1 MGYDVGSNGADG
13 DFGVDTQK
21 AVIKFQQDKGLEKVD
36 GEVGPETWEALC
48 AAVSPASPTTP
59 AASPTTP
66 AASEVDCD
74 PSNAEIVH
82 PSKVYENGMWSFTYG
97 VFKGQG
103 LTIKPLFAN
112 SNPLLDSL
120 SVPHFKIDYG
130 GGKSK
135 IVRFCN
141 DENTPP
147 EIFSE
152 VNQAKKKFD
161 RLEWGF
167 KKVIN
172 EPDLKGVLHILY
184 NIIIRTDPV
193 TNCEFSTAECYRFI
207 PMTTFS
213 WSGWAGVGQD
223 PIGPIPEKFEKFTV
237 FYKLDYGENS
247 GLVEFRDYNFNIP
260 NFLASGLRDFV
271 PNEIILRAVTNGL
284 EGKTDNFHNAHLGQE
299 VMLPGCRLTAG
310 DCLHI
315 HWRWGDMTPTIDP
328 LVDTVTDMPVD
339 DSKEGEPYLVP
350 GQTIDVTIARYHPQ
364 EAFSTDPTTLVNG
377 EIVGSTKISEFNPN
391 AGKPGATPIVIR
403 TLGSSQHPVVW
414 YMASVSDSNENEF
427 FRHGMFVLDRTK

>member
-1 MGYDVGSNGADG
+1 MQLYL
-13 DFGVDTQK
+13 QH
-21 AVIKFQQDKGLEKVD
+21 L
-36 GEVGPETWEALC
+36 LL
-48 AAVSPASPTTP
+48 TP
-59 AASPTTP
+59 AVSPTTP

-82 PSKVYENGMWSFTYG
+82 PSKVYQNGMWSFTYG

-112 SNPLLDSL
+112 SNLLLDSL

-141 DENTPP
+141 DENTFPP

-184 NIIIRTDPV
+184 TIIIRTDPV
-193 TNCEFSTAECYRFI
+193 TNCEFSTVECYRFI
-207 PMTTFS
+207 PMITFS
-213 WSGWAGVGQD
+213 WSSGWAGVGQD
-223 PIGPIPEKFEKFTV
+223 PIGPIPEKFDKFTV

-247 GLVEFRDYNFNIP
+247 GLVNYRDYNFNVA
-260 NFLASGLRDFV
+260 NLFASGPRNFV
-271 PNEIILRAVTNGL
+271 PNEINLRAVTNGQ
-284 EGKTDNFHNAHLGQE
+284 EGETDNFHNAHLGQQ
-299 VMLPGCRLTAG
+299 VMLPGCRSTAG

-315 HWRWGDMTPTIDP
+315 HLRWGDMTPTIDP

-377 EIVGSTKISEFNPN
+377 EIVGSTKREDIPD
-391 AGKPGATPIVIR
+391 PATGLPAMGESR
-403 TLGSSQHPVVW
+403 TLASSQHPVVW
-414 YMASVSDSNENEF
+414 YMASVSDSNKNEF

>member
-1 MGYDVGSNGADG
+1 MTYQK
-13 DFGVDTQK
+13 DFG
-21 AVIKFQQDKGLEKVD
+21 LSVD
-36 GEVGPETWEALC
+36 GKVGPQTWGSLC
-48 AAVSPASPTTP
+48 EQISLLPTTFPSGTATASPTTP
-59 AASPTTP
+59 AASK
-66 AASEVDCD
+66 VDCD

-82 PSKVYENGMWSFTYG
+82 PSKVYQNGMWSFTYG
-97 VFKGQG
+97 VFNGQG

-112 SNPLLDSL
+112 HNLLLDSL

-141 DENTPP
+141 DENTFPP

-152 VNQAKKKFD
+152 VNQAKKKYD

-184 NIIIRTDPV
+184 TIIIRTDPV

-207 PMTTFS
+207 PMITFS
-213 WSGWAGVGQD
+213 WSGLTGVGQD
-223 PIGPIPEKFEKFTV
+223 PIGPIPEKFDKFTV

-247 GLVEFRDYNFNIP
+247 GLVEFGDYNFNVP
-260 NFLASGLRDFV
+260 NILASGTRDFV
-271 PNEIILRAVTNGL
+271 SNEINLRAVTNGR
-284 EGKTDNFHNAHLGQE
+284 EGETDNFHNAHLGQ
-299 VMLPGCRLTAG
+299 VVKLPGCRSTAG

-339 DSKEGEPYLVP
+339 DSKEGKPYLVP
-350 GQTIDVTIARYHPQ
+350 AQTIDVTIARYHPQ

-377 EIVGSTKISEFNPN
+377 EIVGSTKISINPN
-391 AGKPGATPIVIR
+391 AGILGTTVIR
-403 TLGSSQHPVVW
+403 TLASSQHPIVW